1 MKIRRPTLGECFVDD
16 YEKQKQRRSRLIFM
30 TRTFSLTDE
39 ERFYLLSQVQDAEY
53 TMDMDAMFAADHGKK
68 IK

>member
-1 MKIRRPTLGECFVDD
+1 
-16 YEKQKQRRSRLIFM
+16 M
-30 TRTFSLTDE
+30 TRTFSLIDE